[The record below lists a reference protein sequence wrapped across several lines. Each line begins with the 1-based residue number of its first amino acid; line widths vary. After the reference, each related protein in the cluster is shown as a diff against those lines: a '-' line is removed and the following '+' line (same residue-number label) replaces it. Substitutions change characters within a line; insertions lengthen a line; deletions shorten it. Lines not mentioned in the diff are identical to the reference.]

1 MSRESRLA
9 TAQHLPAACL
19 LCSAVCAPE
28 PVARFAS
35 PHHRLA
41 PAFRQLAQPA
51 VAGWQDDLLTHA
63 WAGKH
68 AIGRSS
74 SRPDSTSCD
83 GWISFMD
90 DKSISRNHAVAFSLP
105 PDVLAALL

>member
-1 MSRESRLA
+1 MSRVPRLA
-9 TAQHLPAACL
+9 TAQHLPGACL
-19 LCSAVCAPE
+19 LCSAVCTPERAP
-28 PVARFAS
+28 RFAS

-51 VAGWQDDLLTHA
+51 VAGWQDDLLTNE

-68 AIGRSS
+68 EIGRSR

-83 GWISFMD
+83 GWISFPD

-105 PDVLAALL
+105 PELLTALP